1 MGGNYVRQKIIN
13 TFIIRMKCCN
23 IVQIKT
29 FILLKRSFNP
39 GSVNPVLL
47 VFTVP
52 TVLNIKGFCM
62 YKHFRL

>member
-1 MGGNYVRQKIIN
+1 
-13 TFIIRMKCCN
+13 MKCCN